1 MKFKLLK
8 QATTFAAIYFLA
20 DFHLNTLA
28 ASSSE
33 SVNALSVDKS
43 DNHDNKDGLG
53 HSFHLKQLF
62 DTGSRANIIVFN
74 NKNEA
79 TLDELAKS
87 YDINKKNI
95 SKNNDTYYHINSTE
109 YVFRFYFLILIAL
122 YASSL
127 FLSRKNEEKK
137 IQEVY
142 RLINLLNENNIDDEC
157 ISDHINS
164 MDLSPGIKKTI
175 ETAKKNK
182 MLSIDELNTHIKNL
196 SITEAKVEFLNMC
209 LNNQYKEAK
218 LHEYRFQELMHEV
231 TTPLSATIK
240 QITKLKGKVN
250 HKTYPMIKEIYDNS
264 SFALVATQMALR
276 KHLLGDKASTL
287 SSINMRELIEQSFKM
302 ATNGRNSSLFE
313 LDFEI
318 NIKSD
323 HENNPIS
330 LISDKNLLQSIFINI
345 FNNSLKYSHNTKLL
359 VKLEHE
365 QDKHNKKIT
374 NTTITI
380 EDEGVG
386 FSEAFLNRFEV
397 TECRNLDEPSFGI
410 GLRLVNEY
418 LAKLESSLMLKN
430 ARDNK
435 KNVIGA
441 SCSFKISSH
450 YNMPEKELFTKHC
463 SAAFYSESKEL
474 RERIQTIFNEK
485 AININFVSDEE
496 LEINSS
502 NTVLLIEYT
511 LNKFTTRDIRLAAS
525 QHNDITT
532 ILICGEEEYSHVQ
545 ESDIL
550 LPYECEDDGIV
561 YDNIYAIPKPV
572 TSEEIFTIIN
582 DTKGLDESTLSKQNL
597 DALIIEDHTSERDGL
612 ISLLGKCF
620 NVKVAQ
626 NFNEAQRCLKHFN
639 FDLVVSDINFS
650 DGNSAD
656 KLKDDFLK
664 SKAYKIAHTGLSP
677 DSQRVAQIK
686 DIFNAV
692 TQKSTDY
699 KELTL
704 LIEKHF
710 KQKMPAENLEFN
722 EVNVEAKKEFFSLKT
737 KIENHNIESDFP
749 RYVAIIHRVVNTL
762 NKLGIVDGDEEILMR
777 HEHSLHL
784 KRDVS
789 IADHTKTIKI
799 LDKLSTEVNSK

>member
-8 QATTFAAIYFLA
+8 QATIFTAIYFLA
-20 DFHLNTLA
+20 DFHLNSLVLTGTEA
-28 ASSSE
+28 
-33 SVNALSVDKS
+33 VNAMSAVKS
-43 DNHDNKDGLG
+43 GNHTSKDGTKY
-53 HSFHLKQLF
+53 SFDIKQLF
-62 DTGSRANIIVFN
+62 DIRSRANIIIF
-74 NKNEA
+74 
-79 TLDELAKS
+79 S
-87 YDINKKNI
+87 NKKEAELDKFAEKHDIEKENI
-95 SKNNDTYYHINSTE
+95 SKTNNTHYHINSTE
-109 YVFRFYFLILIAL
+109 YVFRYYFLTLIVFFTC
-122 YASSL
+122 SL
-127 FLSRKNEEKK
+127 VIRKIKEEKRIK
-137 IQEVY
+137 EAH
-142 RLINLLNENNIDDEC
+142 RLMDLLNENTIDDKC
-157 ISDHINS
+157 INAHIKN
-164 MDLSPGIKKTI
+164 MQLSPSIKKTL
-175 ETAKKNK
+175 ETAKNK
-182 MLSIDELNTHIKNL
+182 KMQSIDELNTHIKNL

-240 QITKLKGKVN
+240 QISKLREKVN
-250 HKTYPMIKEIYDNS
+250 HKTYPMIKETHDNS

-302 ATNGRNSSLFE
+302 ATNGRNNSFFE

-330 LISDKNLLQSIFINI
+330 LISDKNLLQCIFINI
-345 FNNSLKYSHNTKLL
+345 FNNSLKYSYNTKL
-359 VKLEHE
+359 VIKLEH
-365 QDKHNKKIT
+365 QRDKNNQKIT
-374 NTTITI
+374 DTTITI
-380 EDEGVG
+380 EDEGTG

-418 LAKLESSLMLKN
+418 LTKLKSTLILKN

-435 KNVIGA
+435 NNVTGA
-441 SCSFKISSH
+441 ICSFKIKTH
-450 YNMPEKELFTKHC
+450 YNVQEKETFTKHC
-463 SAAFYSESKEL
+463 SAALYSESKEQ
-474 RERIQTIFNEK
+474 RERIQALFNEK

-502 NTVLLIEYT
+502 NSILLIEHT

-525 QHNDITT
+525 QHSDITT
-532 ILICGEEEYSHVQ
+532 ILICDEEEYSHVQ

-550 LPYECEDDGIV
+550 LPYECEEDGIV

-582 DTKGLDESTLSKQNL
+582 DTKELNESTLSKQNL
-597 DALIIEDHTSERDGL
+597 DALIIEDHRSERDSL

-620 NVKVAQ
+620 KVKVAT

-650 DGNSAD
+650 DGNTVG
-656 KLKDDFLK
+656 KLEEDLLN
-664 SKAYKIAHTGLSP
+664 SKAYKIAHTGLLP
-677 DSQRVAQIK
+677 DSQRVVQIK

-692 TQKSTDY
+692 TQKSTNY
-699 KELTL
+699 KELTE
-704 LIEKHF
+704 LIEMHF
-710 KQKMPAENLEFN
+710 KLKMPEEKLHLNQTNKEI
-722 EVNVEAKKEFFSLKT
+722 KKEFFLLKT
-737 KIENHNIESDFP
+737 KIENHNTESDFP
-749 RYVAIIHRVVNTL
+749 RYVAAIHRIVNTL
-762 NKLGIVDGDEEILMR
+762 NKLGIVDGYEEALMR

-784 KRDVS
+784 KREVS
-789 IADHTKTIKI
+789 TADHTKTIKL
-799 LDKLSTEVNSK
+799 LDKLSTEVNSR